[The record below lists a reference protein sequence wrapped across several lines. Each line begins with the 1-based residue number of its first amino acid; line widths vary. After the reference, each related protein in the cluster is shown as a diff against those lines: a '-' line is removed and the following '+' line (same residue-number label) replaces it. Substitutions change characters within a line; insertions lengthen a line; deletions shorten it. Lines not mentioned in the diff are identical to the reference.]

1 LISYADQVFAELGT
15 STHGSE
21 ADHLASFYRQ
31 TGRLL
36 AQPPSP
42 DLPLLLEYIWA
53 NFGELTARRG
63 AGMAGPNPLTYQ
75 EVQAWARLTQR
86 HPSPDEVRLLMRL
99 DDRMLAAFRKNTPKK
114 TG

>member
-1 LISYADQVFAELGT
+1 
-15 STHGSE
+15 
-21 ADHLASFYRQ
+21 
-31 TGRLL
+31 
-36 AQPPSP
+36 
-42 DLPLLLEYIWA
+42 
-53 NFGELTARRG
+53 
-63 AGMAGPNPLTYQ
+63 MAGPNPLTYQ